1 MARPQS
7 RITEYVLDTT
17 TTPPTAT
24 LVWSHVPAGRYAP
37 FAGNAQRL
45 ANGNTL
51 AGWSQSEV
59 PSGQAPVATEIT
71 ADGEEIWSMTGGGH
85 FSYRAFKYDAP
96 DRVAPEVTVSWP
108 TDPPAVEQGS
118 RLPLH
123 FGCSDTGGSNLDVCS
138 AGGLTSGA
146 DLPTDRTGPHQVV
159 VRASDVAGNE
169 STRTIDYN
177 VTALTTAP
185 TTAPPATSAPT
196 PAPARADASIRKVG
210 GGWVGRDTYS
220 IKKQTGESADP
231 GAARLPARRCRSRTR
246 VLPPGGSPSPR
257 TSDTRHLKVRWYA
270 GRRDVTRAVM
280 SGSYRTRRLEPGE
293 SVRLRVAVRPGRHR
307 MPGPHVVRL
316 SAAALRQARPDV
328 VRARMAF
335 R

>member
-1 MARPQS
+1 
-7 RITEYVLDTT
+7 
-17 TTPPTAT
+17 
-24 LVWSHVPAGRYAP
+24 
-37 FAGNAQRL
+37 
-45 ANGNTL
+45 
-51 AGWSQSEV
+51 
-59 PSGQAPVATEIT
+59 
-71 ADGEEIWSMTGGGH
+71 MTGGGH

-177 VTALTTAP
+177 VTAPTTAP

-210 GGWVGRDTYS
+210 GGWVGTRHLFD
-220 IKKQTGESADP
+220 QEADRESADP
-231 GAARLPARRCRSRTR
+231 GRHDCPHAGAGHELGCFPRAAHP
-246 VLPPGGSPSPR
+246 
-257 TSDTRHLKVRWYA
+257 
-270 GRRDVTRAVM
+270 RRDLGHPTPQ
-280 SGSYRTRRLEPGE
+280 GS
-293 SVRLRVAVRPGRHR
+293 
-307 MPGPHVVRL
+307 VVR
-316 SAAALRQARPDV
+316 RP
-328 VRARMAF
+328 A
-335 R
+335 